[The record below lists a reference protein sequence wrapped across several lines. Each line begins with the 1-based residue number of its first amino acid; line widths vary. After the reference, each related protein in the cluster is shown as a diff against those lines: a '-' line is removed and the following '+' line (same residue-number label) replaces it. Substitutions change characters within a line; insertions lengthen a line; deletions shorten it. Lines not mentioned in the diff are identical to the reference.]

1 MRVVVTRM
9 DAWTAAGRGV
19 ECLIDALVVGQSLS
33 RQLEGYSAPVASIPE
48 AVDAET
54 LLAEVVAG
62 VLPRHK
68 GRVGLVVATT
78 SGAIS
83 GAFEAWMR
91 RGAPAGEERGWR
103 AEPGRAVAR
112 RLGLDPV
119 LTISVACAS
128 GTAAFEI
135 GAAWLRAGRC
145 DAVVVAGVE
154 KHSLYIHAGFAGLGA
169 LGPNGARPFA
179 ADRDGLLLGEGAA
192 AVLLEPA
199 DHADLALAE
208 LLAVATSQDAFHLTA
223 PRPDGAGLSRAINAA
238 LARAGLTA
246 GEVDV
251 VSGHGTGTVLNDAA
265 EARSL
270 AAVFGPQVPLHGIK
284 GVVGHC
290 LGAAGVIEA
299 VVCVAAFG
307 GAALPSPPHSPLLG
321 VRVAT
326 RVDTCV
332 SVNAAFGGVNAAVVF
347 RRATLATPPGAPSWP
362 PAPPPSPA
370 PPAATT
376 SRLASFEAP
385 ALPLAEIWPSA
396 PPALGRADR
405 YVRAGVR
412 LLRDVASHVD
422 EHTLLVL
429 HSATDCR
436 AADHRYYAGVPA
448 RGIAGASRLH
458 FPYTIPGSPLAEGS
472 IAAGLGNPA
481 WVLCE
486 GDVDRIDPATLL
498 RGSGYR
504 RMVVF
509 SVEAPSDDA
518 HTPARASATL
528 YT

>member
-1 MRVVVTRM
+1 M

-19 ECLIDALVVGQSLS
+19 ECLCDALVAGHSLG
-33 RQLEGYSAPVASIPE
+33 RPLEGFSTPVASIPE

-54 LLAEVVAG
+54 LLAEVVAA
-62 VLPRHK
+62 VLPRDR

-83 GAFEAWMR
+83 GSFEAWMR
-91 RGAPAGEERGWR
+91 RGAPPEEERGWR

-112 RLGLDPV
+112 RFGLDPV
-119 LTISVACAS
+119 LTVSVACAS

-135 GAAWLRAGRC
+135 AAAWLRAGRC

-154 KHSLYIHAGFAGLGA
+154 KHSFYIHAGFAGLGA
-169 LGPNGARPFA
+169 LGPKGARPFA

-199 DHADLALAE
+199 NTATVALAE
-208 LLAVATSQDAFHLTA
+208 LAGVATSQDAFHLTA
-223 PRPDGAGLSRAINAA
+223 PRPDGDGLARAIRVA
-238 LARAGLTA
+238 LGRAGLTA
-246 GEVDV
+246 DEIDV

-265 EARSL
+265 EARALS
-270 AAVFGPQVPLHGIK
+270 AVFGNSVPLHAIK

-307 GAALPSPPHSPLLG
+307 GADLPRPPETPLLG
-321 VRVAT
+321 VRAPT
-326 RVDTCV
+326 AIDNCV
-332 SVNAAFGGVNAAVVF
+332 SVNAAFGGVNAAAVF
-347 RRATLATPPGAPSWP
+347 CRVGRQHVPPWPAPSP
-362 PAPPPSPA
+362 DRGAMTS
-370 PPAATT
+370 
-376 SRLASFEAP
+376 SRLASFEMH
-385 ALPLAEIWPSA
+385 ALPLAEIWPDA

-405 YVRAGVR
+405 YTRAGVR
-412 LLRDVASHVD
+412 LLREVASQLDD
-422 EHTLLVL
+422 ETLVVL

-436 AADHRYYAGVPA
+436 AADLRYYAGVLA
-448 RGIAGASRLH
+448 RGITGASRLH

-486 GDVDRIDPATLL
+486 GDVERVDPATLL

-504 RMVVF
+504 HLVLC
-509 SVEAPSDDA
+509 SVEAPSDDP
-518 HTPARASATL
+518 HSSVRASATL